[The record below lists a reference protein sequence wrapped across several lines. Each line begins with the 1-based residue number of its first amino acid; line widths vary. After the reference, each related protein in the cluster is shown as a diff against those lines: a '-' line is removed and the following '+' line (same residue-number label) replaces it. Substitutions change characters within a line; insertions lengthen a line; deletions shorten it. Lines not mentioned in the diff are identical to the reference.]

1 MFENYPKPPKREQK
15 NADLLAKYQKDIDKL
30 SEIFTEDDLLHLMI
44 QEQPD
49 GTRKMRPSLAAIE
62 IFAPSALLSNY
73 INFFQYTDYL
83 EKWCVLQREEFK
95 VLAINIYGHNSNK
108 QNKIPDKTLK
118 EIDAFLKSLLNK
130 APNDPTHPIFT
141 LLNILDTLVDEKTYQ
156 SNKPYIWNGKFSM
169 HIHNKAL
176 KISHRK
182 IITYIKSSDFTNS
195 LPKISNLEAQDAAL
209 LFFARF
215 CDEFYFHFLLQIL
228 DKMKNSGLIKDNC
241 LNHPAMFQLIT
252 LAMLPHEVMQHFI
265 NEKDTA
271 ITLTSPDRFVID
283 ETIPRNKEN
292 LTGIQKN
299 INQILYKTY
308 IYIALL
314 IFPEWKPTAK
324 EIILFLEGKSKT
336 VKGLLDLKST
346 ALGLP
351 SKINDVGRLSKNEY
365 VTRLLSLAQTK

>member
-30 SEIFTEDDLLHLMI
+30 SEIFTEDDLLHLMT

-49 GTRKMRPSLAAIE
+49 VTRKMRPSLAAIE

-118 EIDAFLKSLLNK
+118 EIDAFLKRLLNK

>member
-1 MFENYPKPPKREQK
+1 MVENYPKPLKREQK

-30 SEIFTEDDLLHLMI
+30 SEIFTEDDLLHLMT

-83 EKWCVLQREEFK
+83 EKWCVLQCEEFK
-95 VLAINIYGHNSNK
+95 VLAINIYGHDSIK

-118 EIDAFLKSLLNK
+118 EIDAFLKNLLNK

-265 NEKDTA
+265 NEKDNA
-271 ITLTSPDRFVID
+271 ITLTNPDRFVID